1 MEFCGG
7 YIKGEYGGNI
17 SFLRTFKTKKVRS
30 WVSMYSYD
38 SMLLILKGYRRI
50 GEHIDR
56 LTGELQVYKGG
67 YKPKKQDISMYV
79 KGGKHQDLANY
90 IVDIERLQERIALL
104 YSKHKIIW
112 PIVEQFR
119 NDLDSCIAIKAKM
132 YILDMCY
139 FMEKVDSRKNRKY
152 IPIFLEWAN
161 CNNIVIPDP
170 YEFV

>member
-1 MEFCGG
+1 
-7 YIKGEYGGNI
+7 
-17 SFLRTFKTKKVRS
+17 
-30 WVSMYSYD
+30 MYTYD
-38 SMLLILKGYRRI
+38 SMLLMLKGYRRI

-56 LTGELQVYKGG
+56 LTEKLQSYVDG
-67 YKPKKQDISMYV
+67 YKPKKHEFSMYV
-79 KGGKHQDLANY
+79 KGGKYQDLSNY
-90 IVDIERLQERIALL
+90 IVDRELLQERIALL

-139 FMEKVDSRKNRKY
+139 FMEKLDSRKNRKY
-152 IPIFLEWAN
+152 LPIFVEWAN

>member
-1 MEFCGG
+1 
-7 YIKGEYGGNI
+7 
-17 SFLRTFKTKKVRS
+17 
-30 WVSMYSYD
+30 MYSYD

-56 LTGELQVYKGG
+56 LTGELQVYKSG

-79 KGGKHQDLANY
+79 KGGKREDTSNY
-90 IVDIERLQERIALL
+90 IVDRESLQERITLL
-104 YSKHKIIW
+104 YSRHKMIW
-112 PIVEQFR
+112 AIVEQFR
-119 NDLDSCIAIKAKM
+119 NDLDSGIAIKAKM

-139 FMEKVDSRKNRKY
+139 FMEKMDSTKNRKY
-152 IPIFLEWAN
+152 IPIFVEWAN